1 MKNLFDNATAEEVK
15 GRIAR
20 MTPESQ
26 REWGNMTAAQAL
38 AHCSLGIEIA
48 LGDQKPPRMMVG
60 RILGPVIK
68 RLALGDDAPMRRN
81 SPTVP
86 SMVMKNGCN
95 FQAEQMRLIASID
108 RFADDGPTRCTTH
121 PHAFFGMLTPQ
132 QWAIL
137 TYKHVDHHL
146 RQFGV

>member
-1 MKNLFDNATAEEVK
+1 MINLFDKTTADDVK
-15 GRIAR
+15 AR
-20 MTPESQ
+20 VALMTPESK
-26 REWGNMTAAQAL
+26 REWGYMTAAQAL

-68 RLALGDDAPMRRN
+68 RLALRDDAPMRRN

-86 SMVMKNGCN
+86 GMVVKDD
-95 FQAEQMRLIASID
+95 FDLQTEQARLIRSID
-108 RFADDGPTRCTTH
+108 RFTDEGPRRCTQH
-121 PHAFFGMLTPQ
+121 PHAFFGVLTSQ
-132 QWAIL
+132 QWAVL
-137 TYKHVDHHL
+137 MYKHVDHHL

>member
-1 MKNLFDNATAEEVK
+1 MTNLFDKATAEDVK
-15 GRIAR
+15 ERVGRIL
-20 MTPESQ
+20 PDSQ
-26 REWGNMTAAQAL
+26 REWGAMTAAQAL

-48 LGDQKPPRMMVG
+48 LGQQKPPRMMVG

-68 RLALGDDAPMRRN
+68 RLALRDNEPMRRN

-86 SMVMKNGCN
+86 GMVVMDDFNL
-95 FQAEQMRLIASID
+95 QAEQTRLIGSID
-108 RFADDGPTRCTTH
+108 RFAEDGPERCTTH
-121 PHAFFGMLTPQ
+121 PHAFFGVMTPL

>member
-1 MKNLFDNATAEEVK
+1 MINLFDKPTVDEVK
-15 GRIAR
+15 QRIGRL
-20 MTPESQ
+20 TPESP
-26 REWGNMTAAQAL
+26 REWGTMTPAQAL

-48 LGDQKPPRMMVG
+48 LGDQKPPRLMVG

-68 RLALGDDAPMRRN
+68 RMALGDDAPMRRN

-86 SMVMKNGCN
+86 GMVGKDDVD
-95 FQAEQMRLIASID
+95 FQEEQMRLIASVN
-108 RFADDGPTRCTTH
+108 RFANDGPERCTTH
-121 PHAFFGMLTPQ
+121 PHAFFGVMTPQ